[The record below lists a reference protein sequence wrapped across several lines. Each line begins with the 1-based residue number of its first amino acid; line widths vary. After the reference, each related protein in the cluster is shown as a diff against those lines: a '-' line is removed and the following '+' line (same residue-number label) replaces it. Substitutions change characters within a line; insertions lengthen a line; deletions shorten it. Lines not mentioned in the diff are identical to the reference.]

1 MSSIES
7 LKFCLHCGTPSSEAY
22 CCNACKILDANWG
35 PVPVLE
41 KNQNPY
47 SYLDQPEFRDL
58 YVHLKNSSE
67 ERFVIFAEGLHCT
80 SCVHLLEKLPSYMP
94 EVISAR
100 VNFSQSSVVVHL
112 KPGASLA
119 QVAHVIEELGY
130 RPSFISP
137 QEDLSSKFQVE
148 NRTIVKRIAVA
159 GFCAGNTMLFV
170 IPVYAG
176 LSGTWAH
183 VFNFLSF
190 LLFLPIL
197 FYSAVPFYKGAWT
210 AVKYQTVNVDLPI
223 TLAMLLG
230 FTLST
235 FNLVRGEG
243 DIYYD
248 STASFM
254 FFILSAR
261 FLLKRVQ
268 QNYLAPL
275 KIRSFFKEQKFLKKN
290 KSAWDTV
297 PAHSLGKEDVLKI
310 TRGQTIPAEAELLS
324 SFANV
329 DMSLFNGESMPRVFS
344 QGMKVFAGTQVLDRD
359 IEVRLLGSFS
369 ESRLGSLLKE
379 LEEGALVKSPFI
391 ALTDR
396 LAQQLI
402 LVVFALAVVFFIFY
416 AAIDIQEAFNRSLA
430 LIVLACPCALAFG
443 SPLTYGLALK
453 KAQKKGVLLK
463 DASSLEKIL
472 QLKHVLFDK
481 TGTLTEGQLKLAY
494 SEPAVVCA
502 DLQKIILSLE
512 APSYHPVAFAIRN
525 AWQHP
530 QELYPIVSEEILGR
544 GVRGTWQGSFYEIRH
559 LSDSVH
565 ESELAIEV
573 IKDGKGQCRL
583 YFTDALRPEAKAVIQ
598 TLHQKNIQTHL
609 LSGDK
614 KSRVFEVAEKCGI
627 PASQVSAELFPEDK
641 KAYVEKFKNT
651 CMIGDGANDSLSL
664 QAADV
669 GIAVKG
675 SVDLSLH
682 SADIYFTR
690 GGLSPFLDLLKLS
703 KQTQNVLLRN
713 LSISLMYNLIG
724 GVLALMGFIN
734 PMMAA
739 ILMPISSALI
749 VLSSLWG
756 FR

>member
-1 MSSIES
+1 MSSIQT
-7 LKFCLHCGTPSSEAY
+7 LQLCLHCGTPSSDEY
-22 CCNACKILDANWG
+22 CCNACKILAANWG
-35 PVPVLE
+35 PVPVLG
-41 KNQNPY
+41 KDQNPHA
-47 SYLDQPEFRDL
+47 YLDQPEFRDL
-58 YVHLKNSSE
+58 YLHAKNSAE
-67 ERFVIFAEGLHCT
+67 ERYVIFAEGLHCT

-94 EVISAR
+94 EVQSAR
-100 VNFSQSSVVVHL
+100 VNFSQSSVVVNL

-130 RPSFISP
+130 RPSFVSP
-137 QEDLSSKFQVE
+137 QEDITGKFQSE
-148 NRTIVKRIAVA
+148 NRTIIKRIAVA

-176 LSGTWAH
+176 LTGTWAH
-183 VFNFLSF
+183 IFNFLSF

-197 FYSAVPFYKGAWT
+197 LYSAVPFYKGAWT
-210 AVKYQTVNVDLPI
+210 AIKYQTVNVDLPI

-243 DIYYD
+243 HIYYD

-275 KIRSFFKEQKFLKKN
+275 KIRSFFKDQKFLKKILN
-290 KSAWDTV
+290 SWEAV
-297 PAHSLGKEDVLKI
+297 PANSLQQDDVLKI

-329 DMSLFNGESMPRVFS
+329 DMSLFNGESLPRTFS
-344 QGMKVFAGTQVLDRD
+344 QGMKLFAGTQVLDRD
-359 IEVRLLGSFS
+359 IEVKILGTFS
-369 ESRLGSLLKE
+369 ESRLGKLLKE
-379 LEEGALVKSPFI
+379 LDEGALVKSPFI

-402 LVVFALAVVFFIFY
+402 MVVFTLAIVFFVFY
-416 AAIDIQEAFNRSLA
+416 AAIDLQEAFNRSLA
-430 LIVLACPCALAFG
+430 LVVLACPCALAFG

-453 KAQKKGVLLK
+453 KAQKKGILLK

-472 QLKHVLFDK
+472 QLKHVFFDK

-494 SEPAVVCA
+494 SEPAVIPA

-525 AWQHP
+525 VWNHP
-530 QELYPIVSEEILGR
+530 QDLYPIAAEETLGR
-544 GVRGTWQGSFYEIRH
+544 GVRGSWRGAFYEIRH

-573 IKDGKGQCRL
+573 MKDGLSQCRL
-583 YFTDALRPEAKAVIQ
+583 YFSDALRAEAKGLIDVLQNKDIQ
-598 TLHQKNIQTHL
+598 CHL

-614 KSRVFEVAEKCGI
+614 KSRVFEVAAKCGI
-627 PASQVSAELFPEDK
+627 PAQQVCAELFPEDK
-641 KAYVEKFKNT
+641 KDYVEKFKNT

-664 QAADV
+664 KAADV

-690 GGLSPFLDLLKLS
+690 GGLTPFLDLLKLS
-703 KQTQNVLLRN
+703 KQTQNVLIRN
-713 LSISLMYNLIG
+713 LSISLIYNLIG

-749 VLSSLWG
+749 ILSSLWG